1 MEIQM
6 LIKSI
11 SNTVS
16 SVMVSRKSLRA
27 ASMTVEV
34 SLLMPVIL
42 ATIFAVL
49 YLTAHLHGRTCL
61 FAEAAEQAVSGHE
74 QEDPSLFAVAGIA
87 VTRSDE
93 KDRREISYSAG
104 TFHFSGEKLW
114 TIKEKAT
121 YKKYHP
127 VKLIRRKNAAK
138 DVLDS

>member
-1 MEIQM
+1 M
-6 LIKSI
+6 
-11 SNTVS
+11 
-16 SVMVSRKSLRA
+16 SVKYTGHTGSPFTAGRKSLST

-34 SLLMPVIL
+34 SLLMPIIL

-74 QEDPSLFAVAGIA
+74 QEDPALFAVGEIA
-87 VTRSDE
+87 VTRSDG

-114 TIKEKAT
+114 LIKEKAT
-121 YKKYHP
+121 YKKYYP

-138 DVLDS
+138 DVLD

>member
-1 MEIQM
+1 M
-6 LIKSI
+6 
-11 SNTVS
+11 SNKYS
-16 SVMVSRKSLRA
+16 NCA
-27 ASMTVEV
+27 ASPFIAARRFLGSAYMTVEV

-74 QEDPSLFAVAGIA
+74 QEDPSLFAVAEIA

>member
-1 MEIQM
+1 M
-6 LIKSI
+6 
-11 SNTVS
+11 SNKYIGHTVS
-16 SVMVSRKSLRA
+16 PFIAADKFLRT

-42 ATIFAVL
+42 AAIFAVL
-49 YLTAHLHGRTCL
+49 YLTAHLHGRACL

-74 QEDPSLFAVAGIA
+74 QEDPSLFAVAEIT

-104 TFHFSGEKLW
+104 TFHFSGENLW

-127 VKLIRRKNAAK
+127 VKLIRRKYAAK
-138 DVLDS
+138 DVLNS

>member
-1 MEIQM
+1 MSNKYIGHT
-6 LIKSI
+6 I
-11 SNTVS
+11 SPFIAAD
-16 SVMVSRKSLRA
+16 KFLRT

-42 ATIFAVL
+42 AAIFAVL

-74 QEDPSLFAVAGIA
+74 QEDPSLFAVAEIA

-104 TFHFSGEKLW
+104 TFHFSGENLW